1 VTDEIAVTEAPAV
14 ASFDAPPSEK
24 TLVESSLPSGV
35 RVPEGVKLPDGTR
48 WEGHHVTLDR
58 FEGPLDMLLLL
69 VREKQIAICDIN
81 ISEITDQF
89 LAHLKILQEEWDRT
103 GEMDLDF
110 VGDFLVMAAI
120 LIQLKTRELLPVETA
135 EAIDEAEM
143 TRDDLIRLLEE
154 YERFKAAASNLE
166 EKMRERSKIFL
177 RDRPSVEPQHEEIL
191 KVDLTRLLEAFRTV
205 LRKAPVEQVQGMA
218 REPVRIEERMD
229 AIRHK
234 LAGTGTVLFL
244 EIFEGAWRR
253 DIIIVTFLALLEM
266 MKANEISVVQ
276 TGSLGEIRLA
286 WGENRDAVTIIDEEA
301 ES

>member
-1 VTDEIAVTEAPAV
+1 MTEHDEKPSDAENGE
-14 ASFDAPPSEK
+14 DAPNAAPDNA
-24 TLVESSLPSGV
+24 LPPGV

-48 WEGHHVTLDR
+48 WEGHHVNLER

-89 LAHLKILQEEWDRT
+89 LAHLKNLQEEWART
-103 GEMDLDF
+103 GVMDLDF
-110 VGDFLVMAAI
+110 VGDFLVMASI
-120 LIQLKTRELLPVETA
+120 LIQLKTRELLPVEEGDA
-135 EAIDEAEM
+135 MEEAEM

-166 EKMRERSKIFL
+166 EKMRERSKIFI

-229 AIRHK
+229 AIRQK
-234 LAGTGTVLFL
+234 LAGTGTVLFI
-244 EIFEGAWRR
+244 EIFEGTHRR
-253 DIIIVTFLALLEM
+253 DVIIVTFLAILEM
-266 MKANEISVVQ
+266 MKSNEISVIQ
-276 TGSLGEIRLA
+276 TGALGDIRLA
-286 WGENRDAVTIIDEEA
+286 WGEKRETQTVIDEET
-301 ES
+301 